1 MPVAPVQSPQAASSP
16 FTKGNP
22 QAGGDTGFLA
32 TLDGIL
38 QSTESGSPA
47 ASQVQPAQATQAA
60 ASPVPDMPAADASD
74 TADNAGEAVD
84 EPVKSVASPAQEP
97 VQAPSLAVAKAPAAP
112 ISAPSAGGQG
122 SEDAASTP
130 AVAVNN
136 ATLSE
141 PVSAVSDID
150 LLTATLSQAQKFP
163 AAVPAT
169 PVAQP
174 ASPAAATDDLNDT
187 AETQIAAVSSSPP
200 ASDAASLPTPAKSS
214 TRKDEGDVAGADP
227 ANATPAQP
235 DPTLML
241 ATVASQI
248 QAVQVAPEVKPV
260 VANADA
266 VTAVQAGGKLSA
278 PAAAPALPSSKAA
291 LVSASSGT
299 AGHEVQPD
307 APEPAKPHAAAIPT
321 TDAPIV
327 PANALSG
334 GPQPAAS
341 SGAASGQQAANNA
354 APSSTSLSDTP
365 PAGQAVPDVAGSA
378 ADAGA
383 KTKEAAGPVEKP
395 ASTSV
400 RDSQGGDLSMTVQ
413 SAATSP
419 ASFAK
424 AVGEAANTT
433 PATPAEQVSLVVQKG
448 LADGRT
454 FMTIALDPGNL
465 GKVEVN
471 LDIAKDGSVQASVVA
486 DNADTLTLLKNDHAG
501 LSQALHNAGLSTD
514 SSSLNFS
521 LRSDSQN
528 QSFAQAQQQQQSA
541 RNSTSYRIQA
551 SIPGEN
557 TAAAPI
563 SGTQYAL
570 SSGNSRVDLFV

>member
-1 MPVAPVQSPQAASSP
+1 MPVAPVQSPQAASSQI
-16 FTKGNP
+16 TKGNP

-38 QSTESGSPA
+38 QSMESGS
-47 ASQVQPAQATQAA
+47 QIQPAQATQAA
-60 ASPVPDMPAADASD
+60 ASPVPDTPAADATD
-74 TADNAGEAVD
+74 TTDNAGETVD
-84 EPVKSVASPAQEP
+84 EPVKPVATPAHEP
-97 VQAPSLAVAKAPAAP
+97 VQAPFLAVAKAPAAP
-112 ISAPSAGGQG
+112 VATLSPNGQG
-122 SEDAASTP
+122 FEDAASISAP
-130 AVAVNN
+130 AVNDTVNN
-136 ATLSE
+136 TTPSE

-150 LLTATLSQAQKFP
+150 LLTATLLQAQKFP

-174 ASPAAATDDLNDT
+174 ASPAAATDDLDDT
-187 AETQIAAVSSSPP
+187 PGAQIAAVPSSPP
-200 ASDAASLPTPAKSS
+200 ASDPASLPAPAKSS
-214 TRKDEGDVAGADP
+214 TRKDEGDAAGADP

-235 DPTLML
+235 DSTLML

-248 QAVQVAPEVKPV
+248 QAVQVMPEIKPV
-260 VANADA
+260 AANADA

-278 PAAAPALPSSKAA
+278 PAAAPALPSLKAA
-291 LVSASSGT
+291 LSSASSGT
-299 AGHEVQPD
+299 AGHEIQSD

-321 TDAPIV
+321 TDTPIAP
-327 PANALSG
+327 AKTLSG
-334 GPQPAAS
+334 SPQPAAV

-354 APSSTSLSDTP
+354 AASSTSLSDTP

-378 ADAGA
+378 ADTGA
-383 KTKEAAGPVEKP
+383 KTKEAAGPVEKL

-400 RDSQGGDLSMTVQ
+400 HDSQGGDLPMTVQ

-424 AVGEAANTT
+424 AVGEAANAT

-454 FMTIALDPGNL
+454 SMTIALDPGNL

-541 RNSTSYRIQA
+541 RNSASYRIQA

-557 TAAAPI
+557 AAAAPI